1 MNPALLKHVAPSSR
15 ILSLTVL
22 VSLALTGCSAI
33 DAKNDDYKR
42 ASRLPPLEIPPSLSS
57 PQSDDRYAIPDP
69 KDVAASATYS
79 EYAKSRGLP
88 TLQSGYVPGIAVDA
102 QVSQAHIERAGA
114 ERWLV
119 INGSATQAYSMVK
132 TFLAENSYELSEENP
147 TLGTLET
154 QWVTSHPRVEDDGIL
169 RNLLNNLLSSDN
181 SSSLR
186 DRYRFRIDSGRVAGT
201 AEVFVTHMGLEE
213 VQVSMESF
221 KWQPRAPEPNKEADM
236 LKRLLVKFGLDAT
249 KAAEA
254 IANSTP
260 EAKSASKQGAD
271 AAASSSAAKNA
282 ATVQARA
289 DGAPVLNVQDSFD
302 RAWRRIGIAIDKA
315 GLITQDQNRD
325 QGVFFV
331 QYSAEKMKGP
341 DAFNPESKGISGFF
355 DSITNL
361 FSSTDSAKG
370 ADAAKIKFADKSNYR
385 VTVAK
390 KGDSLS
396 EVSVS
401 DKDGKKLP
409 DDQARRF
416 LEILS
421 VQPF

>member
-1 MNPALLKHVAPSSR
+1 
-15 ILSLTVL
+15 
-22 VSLALTGCSAI
+22 
-33 DAKNDDYKR
+33 
-42 ASRLPPLEIPPSLSS
+42 
-57 PQSDDRYAIPDP
+57 
-69 KDVAASATYS
+69 
-79 EYAKSRGLP
+79 
-88 TLQSGYVPGIAVDA
+88 
-102 QVSQAHIERAGA
+102 
-114 ERWLV
+114 
-119 INGSATQAYSMVK
+119 
-132 TFLAENSYELSEENP
+132 
-147 TLGTLET
+147 
-154 QWVTSHPRVEDDGIL
+154 
-169 RNLLNNLLSSDN
+169 
-181 SSSLR
+181 
-186 DRYRFRIDSGRVAGT
+186 
-201 AEVFVTHMGLEE
+201 
-213 VQVSMESF
+213 
-221 KWQPRAPEPNKEADM
+221 M

-260 EAKSASKQGAD
+260 EAKAASKQGAD

-361 FSSTDSAKG
+361 FSSSDTAKG